1 MQDIVISFLLAA
13 GHFIAGVLEAFYAG
27 ELDDINVGGDD
38 IDTIRNSMIASA
50 VSLST
55 FAL

>member
-1 MQDIVISFLLAA
+1 MISFLLAA

-27 ELDDINVGGDD
+27 EWNDDFTAVVDD